1 MADKTNEKSGDAAP
15 SQAELTVLKH
25 LWASGPQS
33 AREVQDA
40 VSGATGWS
48 YSTTRTLLTRM
59 VQKGLV
65 EKADERGLALY
76 SAGARKVD
84 LIGRM
89 IRNFSQRVLELDG
102 ALPASAFADS
112 KLLDE
117 SELEELAALLDR
129 DADTG
134 AKEDGQ

>member
-1 MADKTNEKSGDAAP
+1 MNDQAP
-15 SQAELTVLKH
+15 SQSELTVLKQ
-25 LWASGPQS
+25 LWSGGEQS
-33 AREVQDA
+33 AREVHERVA
-40 VSGATGWS
+40 AATGWS

-65 EKADERGLALY
+65 EKRDSHGLALY
-76 SAGARKVD
+76 AAAQRKVD

-89 IRNFSQRVLELDG
+89 IRNFSRRVLELDE

-117 SELEELAALLDR
+117 AELSELSRLLDQE
-129 DADTG
+129 
-134 AKEDGQ
+134 EDE